1 MYCSY
6 SNLKYNTIVSW
17 LSSKYAESVG
27 TWKHNDMNYVLSRG
41 DKKLLPFLTKWARY
55 STIETKRHERYR
67 NFQRKAVEH
76 DRNSN
81 VKPGCANQVNRSS
94 PCFLQVLFETHA
106 YLLDRDDNKCQRL
119 YITIAPHYTDG
130 ASFYR
135 RNLRFS
141 GIPAWYSRKIMF
153 LEMLVATFPD
163 INHRPLHIC
172 PHNTAKNFLTLIIP
186 TLLTFVQSQISRYAS
201 TNIECK
207 STWNLLQIRKAMI
220 SSTRSSWLLRFCSL
234 KLSTQ

>member
-1 MYCSY
+1 M
-6 SNLKYNTIVSW
+6 
-17 LSSKYAESVG
+17 
-27 TWKHNDMNYVLSRG
+27 
-41 DKKLLPFLTKWARY
+41 
-55 STIETKRHERYR
+55 
-67 NFQRKAVEH
+67 EH

-135 RNLRFS
+135 RNLRSS
-141 GIPAWYSRKIMF
+141 GMPAWYSWKIMF

-172 PHNTAKNFLTLIIP
+172 PQNTAKNFLTLIIP
-186 TLLTFVQSQISRYAS
+186 TLLTFVQSQISSYAS

-207 STWNLLQIRKAMI
+207 FYLKFTPD
-220 SSTRSSWLLRFCSL
+220 TRGYEYLRLDLHDYYDFVRSNYQRN
-234 KLSTQ
+234 KYHTSY